1 MTTGARWITLGLGG
15 WALGAVALAVTG
27 IPRLAAL
34 IMFGGSLTMMAGAT
48 SMWLEKSEVEP

>member
-1 MTTGARWITLGLGG
+1 MGLGG